1 MPERHHYVPRL
12 LLNGFSLDEKLWL
25 YDKQAE
31 KAFRTNIT
39 NAFVE
44 GDFNTASGANFKIQG
59 EELFGRI
66 ETVAAPIVY
75 AIRARNDLGHLSRDE
90 RHVLAQFVALQHLR
104 SKQSRRF
111 FSVFREEMQRRFP
124 DIPQS
129 KFDLPGFSQLEAD
142 KLANLD
148 LIAKNFA

>member
-1 MPERHHYVPRL
+1 VPRL
-12 LLNGFSLDEKLWL
+12 LLNGFSHQEKIWL
-25 YDKQAE
+25 YDKQAR
-31 KAFRTNIT
+31 KAFRTNTI

-44 GDFNTASGANFKIQG
+44 GDFNTVSGEDFKIEG

-66 ETVAAPIVY
+66 ETAVAPIIY
-75 AIRARNDLGHLSRDE
+75 AIRKRNDLCHLSDDE
-90 RHVLAQFVALQHLR
+90 KLAIAQFAALQHLR

-129 KFDLPGFSQLEAD
+129 KFDLPGLSQFEAD
-142 KLANLD
+142 KFTSLD
-148 LIAKNFA
+148 LVAKLWVN